1 MNINSGYIP
10 GERTQRGDELRVG
23 YVPLMDAAPVI
34 MAQEKGFFA
43 AYGLNVKLERELGW
57 AAVRDKIVFGQLHA
71 AHALAGMVWST
82 TLGIRCQQRD
92 CATGLIINAHGNAIT
107 LSKELYRSGVRD
119 AKSFAVRVR
128 TDRKIKRYTLAVVAG
143 VSTHYYLMKKWLESA
158 GLDITKDV
166 RIVTIP
172 PSLMASNLE
181 EGNIDGFCVG
191 EPWNTVSVEKS
202 GGVVVA
208 TSRDI
213 DRYHTEKVLMAS
225 AEFIHEREADYIA
238 LAAAVLEGCKYCYA
252 RENHQE
258 VAEVIARRQYLNT
271 EASLLERSLSGQ
283 LACAKGDEVSASQ
296 ELHLFYG
303 GDVNLPTGSKA
314 RRVWAQIE
322 QTAVYPFLPAK
333 EINALAEGLF
343 LKSLFEKVEAR
354 VASQKRKPKSIQAAP
369 VH

>member
-1 MNINSGYIP
+1 MNINSSYLPSG
-10 GERTQRGDELRVG
+10 RMQRGDELRVG
-23 YVPLMDAAPVI
+23 YVPLMDAAPLI
-34 MAQEKGFFA
+34 LAQEKGFFD

-107 LSKELYRSGVRD
+107 LSRELYRSGVRD
-119 AKSFAVRVR
+119 AKGFAVRVR

-143 VSTHYYLMKKWLESA
+143 VSTHYYLLKKWLESA

-213 DRYHTEKVLMAS
+213 DRYHTEKVLIAS
-225 AEFIHEREADYIA
+225 AEFIREREMDYIA
-238 LAAAVLEGCKYCYA
+238 LAAAVLEGCKYCYE
-252 RENHQE
+252 RKHHQE
-258 VAEVIARRQYLNT
+258 VSEIISRRKYLNT
-271 EASLLERSLSGQ
+271 SASLLEKSLSGQ
-283 LACAKGDEVSASQ
+283 LACANENDAGARQ

-303 GDVNLPTGSKA
+303 DDVNLPTGSKA
-314 RRVWAQIE
+314 RRVWSQIE

-333 EINALAEGLF
+333 EINPLAESLF
-343 LKSLFEKVEAR
+343 LKPLFEKIEAHI
-354 VASQKRKPKSIQAAP
+354 ASQKIKTPTRQATP
-369 VH
+369 VA